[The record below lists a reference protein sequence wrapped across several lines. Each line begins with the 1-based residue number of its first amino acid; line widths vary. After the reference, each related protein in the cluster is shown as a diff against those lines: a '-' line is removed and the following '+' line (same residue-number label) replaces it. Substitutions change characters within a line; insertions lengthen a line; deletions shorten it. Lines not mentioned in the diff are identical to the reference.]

1 MTVLKLPPGAFIEN
15 GWIVYGDQA
24 FRPNEWKRRTSRPY
38 RRLTDEERAH
48 YKRDYMR
55 RWRAAQK
62 VATHRAIRSV
72 GSLHDLACTGPTKA
86 TGCVCRKV
94 MLYQRVEAA

>member
-15 GWIVYGDQA
+15 GWIVYGDEA
-24 FRPNEWKRRTSRPY
+24 FKPNEWRRKTSRPY
-38 RRLTDEERAH
+38 QHRTDEERRN
-48 YKRDYMR
+48 YKRDWMR
-55 RWRAAQK
+55 SWRAAQK
-62 VATHRAIRSV
+62 VSV
-72 GSLHDLACTGPTKA
+72 ASLHSLRCTGPTRA